1 MLYALFQTKSFKL
14 KFQLKHVTI
23 CKLQTKHNA
32 AMTSKKFLSF
42 HHFGIPKSIICYL
55 TSQVIPVVIFKQEVG
70 ELSGAQY

>member
-1 MLYALFQTKSFKL
+1 MTTKK
-14 KFQLKHVTI
+14 I
-23 CKLQTKHNA
+23 
-32 AMTSKKFLSF
+32 LSH